1 MSSRSKSSKL
11 QEKDI
16 DLKIVF
22 LKKLN
27 QIRKQMFSISSI
39 EEFYQFLKKDL
50 AVTCEV
56 RLISVG
62 SQVKSSV
69 KKGVLCF
76 PLMESQAYFIR
87 FYKETSFDSREKN
100 FLTQVAQTLRCVLK
114 RIEKYNQHKLLKDQW
129 KNTLNAIQKP
139 LCLTDHDFRILS
151 SNNAFLKKVSLTKN
165 QILKK
170 NCFHVFFNVPLS
182 LIEMKKLKKSKILKP
197 HEGSIFEI
205 HSQKLFK
212 EKKTQT
218 VRLVVFL
225 DVSKKFEMEEEISNL
240 KESAELGIIASSIAH
255 DLNNPL
261 AGIFALLQICQ
272 KSFPDSSIEE
282 MMSAV
287 QRCQSLVLRLLK
299 PKFDP
304 CFENQKDKSLEA
316 FLESS

>member
-87 FYKETSFDSREKN
+87 FYKETSFDSREKI
-100 FLTQVAQTLRCVLK
+100 FSLK
-114 RIEKYNQHKLLKDQW
+114 SPKHF
-129 KNTLNAIQKP
+129 A
-139 LCLTDHDFRILS
+139 
-151 SNNAFLKKVSLTKN
+151 
-165 QILKK
+165 
-170 NCFHVFFNVPLS
+170 VF
-182 LIEMKKLKKSKILKP
+182 
-197 HEGSIFEI
+197 
-205 HSQKLFK
+205 
-212 EKKTQT
+212 
-218 VRLVVFL
+218 
-225 DVSKKFEMEEEISNL
+225 
-240 KESAELGIIASSIAH
+240 
-255 DLNNPL
+255 
-261 AGIFALLQICQ
+261 
-272 KSFPDSSIEE
+272 
-282 MMSAV
+282 
-287 QRCQSLVLRLLK
+287 
-299 PKFDP
+299 
-304 CFENQKDKSLEA
+304 
-316 FLESS
+316 